1 MMKPLSDDRQPV
13 NRQLVNRQPVNRK
26 PVNRQPVQQRTSGE
40 QATGELM
47 HRQLGNR
54 QPVNRQPVNRQ
65 PAQETTGELT
75 CTCIR
80 FTSHQARL
88 NFKISEVQRSARYA
102 SPSSRSAFP
111 IVEFDSRHSK
121 SLTLNVGAPN
131 RRIRLSAL
139 KIVEFDGLQ
148 FESISL

>member
-1 MMKPLSDDRQPV
+1 M
-13 NRQLVNRQPVNRK
+13 NRHPVNRQPVNRQ
-26 PVNRQPVQQRTSGE
+26 PVNRQAVNR
-40 QATGELM
+40 QAVN
-47 HRQLGNR
+47 RQPGNRQTVNR